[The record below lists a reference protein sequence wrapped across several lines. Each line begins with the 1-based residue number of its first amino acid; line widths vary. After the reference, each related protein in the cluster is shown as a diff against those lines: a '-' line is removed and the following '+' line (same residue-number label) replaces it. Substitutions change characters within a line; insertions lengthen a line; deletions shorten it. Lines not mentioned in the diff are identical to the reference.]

1 MPVTAR
7 AATAREMRCAW
18 RGQLREGRGG
28 EWEGALWADDVGPTF
43 SLFFWW
49 AVRAY
54 RYLIKDYSR
63 ERERERDPRG
73 GPHGV
78 CGRRVLLLLPP

>member
-7 AATAREMRCAW
+7 EATAREMRCAW

-63 ERERERDPRG
+63 ERERDPRG